1 MYKIAVIEDVKE
13 VNDSL
18 AEYCRQLGENVAV
31 DQFLDRE
38 SAEDAIIKNNYS
50 LIVLDIELAPD
61 RNAGFGIVKINSKGF
76 NSPVIVVSGLDHLVY
91 KSIMLELDVWDY
103 LVKPVTEPREFI
115 DSALRVLHRASKV
128 KQESSDAVADF
139 YINQETGKAYYKN
152 KPLNIPQ
159 TAKMILQ
166 KIYSAHGAV
175 VVYDDMYCFVKTGR
189 NPQGLQQHFRTI
201 RMALQEVG
209 AEGNIDVVR
218 MKGARWQE

>member
-18 AEYCRQLGENVAV
+18 AGYCKQLGESVIV

-38 SAEDAIIKNNYS
+38 SAEEAISKTNYS

-61 RNAGFGIVKINSKGF
+61 RNAGFGIVRINSQKF
-76 NSPVIVVSGLDHLVY
+76 NSPVIVVSGLDHLTY

-115 DSALRVLHRASKV
+115 DSALRVLHRTSKT
-128 KQESSDAVADF
+128 KQESSDAIADF

-152 KPLNIPQ
+152 KPLNIPH

-166 KIYSAHGAV
+166 KIYNAQGAV
-175 VVYDDMYCFVKTGR
+175 VAYEDMYCFVKTGR
-189 NPQGLQQHFRTI
+189 SPQGLQQHFRTM
-201 RMALQEVG
+201 RLALQEVDADG
-209 AEGNIDVVR
+209 HIEVVR

>member
-1 MYKIAVIEDVKE
+1 MYKIAVIEDVQE

-18 AEYCRQLGENVAV
+18 AGYCRQLAENVEV

-38 SAEDAIIKNNYS
+38 SAEEAIVKNNYS

-61 RNAGFGIVKINSKGF
+61 RNAGFGIVKVNSKNF

-103 LVKPVTEPREFI
+103 LVKPVAEPIEFI
-115 DSALRVLHRASKV
+115 DSALRVLHRVSKAR
-128 KQESSDAVADF
+128 QESNDTVADF
-139 YINQETGKAYYKN
+139 YISQETGKAYYK
-152 KPLNIPQ
+152 KKALNIPH

-166 KIYSAHGAV
+166 KIYSAQGAV
-175 VVYDDMYCFVKTGR
+175 VAYDDMYCFVKSGR

-201 RMALQEVG
+201 RVALQEVD
-209 AEGNIDVVR
+209 ADGNIDVVR